1 MKILAL
7 IDRGLAYVESFVI
20 VLLSSGALAL
30 GVMQVV
36 LRYVFNTG
44 FPWTEA
50 AFIDLTIWAM
60 FFGGSR
66 AVRDGV
72 HVRVD
77 ALALILPR
85 RVGRMLD
92 LASMVSSLA
101 LSSFFFYCGFTYVR
115 FVGRMGLRD
124 IETQIPDAVTY
135 AIVPIAM
142 AAFVLRYVFLIVEWA
157 RDAQAEVEM
166 EVGVEAAPLHEH
178 TKMGEGST

>member
-1 MKILAL
+1 MRYLAL
-7 IDRGLAYVESFVI
+7 LDKALAYVETGVI
-20 VLLSSGALAL
+20 VLLSSVALGL

-50 AFIDLTIWAM
+50 VFVTLTIWAM

-77 ALALILPR
+77 VLAVVLPR
-85 RVGRMLD
+85 AVGRFLD
-92 LASMVSSLA
+92 LLGMLASLA
-101 LSSFFFYCGFTYVR
+101 LTTFFFYCGLQYTQ
-115 FVGRMGLRD
+115 FVNQMGIRD
-124 IETQIPDAVTY
+124 IQTHVPDAVTY

-142 AAFVLRYVFLIVEWA
+142 GAFALRYVILIVEWV
-157 RDAQAEVEM
+157 RNPDAGTRHDPAK
-166 EVGVEAAPLHEH
+166 H
-178 TKMGEGST
+178 GEGAA

>member
-1 MKILAL
+1 MRYLAL
-7 IDRGLAYVESFVI
+7 LDKALAYVETAVI
-20 VLLSSGALAL
+20 VLLSGVALGL

-50 AFIDLTIWAM
+50 VFVTLTIWAM

-77 ALALILPR
+77 VLAVVLPR
-85 RVGRMLD
+85 AVGRFLD
-92 LASMVSSLA
+92 LLGMLASLA
-101 LSSFFFYCGFTYVR
+101 LTTFFFYCGLQYTQ
-115 FVGRMGLRD
+115 FVHQMGIRD
-124 IETQIPDAVTY
+124 IQTNVPDAVTY

-142 AAFVLRYVFLIVEWA
+142 GAFALRYAILIVEWV
-157 RDAQAEVEM
+157 RNPDAGTPHDPAK
-166 EVGVEAAPLHEH
+166 H
-178 TKMGEGST
+178 GEGAA

>member
-1 MKILAL
+1 MRYLAL
-7 IDRGLAYVESFVI
+7 LDKALAYVETGVI
-20 VLLSSGALAL
+20 VLLSGVALGL

-50 AFIDLTIWAM
+50 VFVTLTIWAM

-77 ALALILPR
+77 VLAVVLPR
-85 RVGRMLD
+85 AVGRFLD
-92 LASMVSSLA
+92 LLGMLASLA
-101 LSSFFFYCGFTYVR
+101 LTTFFFYCGLQYTQ
-115 FVGRMGLRD
+115 FVHQMGIRD
-124 IETQIPDAVTY
+124 IQTNVPDAVTY

-142 AAFVLRYVFLIVEWA
+142 GAFALRYVILIVEWV
-157 RDAQAEVEM
+157 RNPDAGGRSKHEE
-166 EVGVEAAPLHEH
+166 GVA
-178 TKMGEGST
+178 

>member
-1 MKILAL
+1 MRYLAL
-7 IDRGLAYVESFVI
+7 LDKALAYVETGVI
-20 VLLSSGALAL
+20 VLLSSVALGL

-50 AFIDLTIWAM
+50 VFVTLTIWAM

-77 ALALILPR
+77 VLAVVLPR
-85 RVGRMLD
+85 SIGRFLD
-92 LASMVSSLA
+92 LLGMLASLA
-101 LSSFFFYCGFTYVR
+101 LTTFFFYCGLQYTQ
-115 FVGRMGLRD
+115 FVHQMGIRD
-124 IETQIPDAVTY
+124 IETHVPDAVTY

-142 AAFVLRYVFLIVEWA
+142 GAFALRYVILIVEWV
-157 RDAQAEVEM
+157 RNPDAGTSHNPAK
-166 EVGVEAAPLHEH
+166 H
-178 TKMGEGST
+178 GEGAA